1 MSTLQKQ
8 STGKFKMGRM
18 IVFAGA
24 FCAYFI
30 GSGFAS
36 GMEIEQFYTS
46 WGNQMWLGVLA
57 AFIMLAWAAVSYAT
71 AGSKYHFDNNSDVY
85 KYYCG
90 KYVGAFFNAFACIFC
105 YAGYIYMCAGA
116 GNVMNQQLGISVT
129 AGTIIMGVIVIAVVS
144 LGLNR
149 IVEILGRLGTFIIV
163 VLFLVA
169 FITIAKY
176 AAELPANYVGMSE
189 DYTQFGFFR
198 SVAPNGF
205 MSGAA
210 DVGGCII
217 WCVAFVAMMANGTPF
232 KREVKVGMGVGAS
245 LIAVGII
252 IVSMA
257 FISAANV
264 IGSAPI
270 PTLMLARDINSGL
283 GYIYALVIVL
293 GVFTTAVPLLWSTS
307 SLFSKEGTKKFTL
320 LSIILGL
327 AGLIITLFIPYT
339 TLINYI
345 LTIGG
350 YIVYA
355 FWLIV
360 AIGDI
365 IVMVT
370 KNDFR
375 SKWISASTSE
385 TAPVNPE
392 KNS

>member
-1 MSTLQKQ
+1 MHKE
-8 STGKFKMGRM
+8 TGKFKWGRM

-46 WGNQMWLGVLA
+46 WGNQMWLAVLA
-57 AFIMLAWAAVSYAT
+57 AFIMLTWAAVSYAV
-71 AGSKYHFDNNSDVY
+71 AGSKYRFTNNADVY

-90 KYVGAFFNAFACIFC
+90 PYAGAFFNVFGVIFC

-116 GNVMNQQLGISVT
+116 GNVLNQQLGISISV
-129 AGTIIMGVIVIAVVS
+129 GTVIMGVIVICVVS

-149 IVEILGRLGTFIIV
+149 IIEILGRLGTFIIV
-163 VLFLVA
+163 ILFLVA
-169 FITIAKY
+169 FITIFRY
-176 AAELPANYVGMSE
+176 IGVLPHNYVLMSQ

-217 WCVAFVAMMANGTPF
+217 WCVAFVAMMAGGTKF
-232 KREVKVGMGVGAS
+232 KREVKIGMGVGAS
-245 LIAVGII
+245 LICIGII

-257 FISAANV
+257 FIAAADV
-264 IGSAPI
+264 IGDAAI
-270 PTLMLARDINSGL
+270 PTLMLARDINGIL
-283 GYIYALVIVL
+283 GYIYALVIIL

-307 SLFSKEGTKKFTL
+307 SLFAKEGSKKFVI
-320 LSIILGL
+320 LSVVLGL

-339 TLINYI
+339 TLVNYI

-350 YIVYA
+350 YVVYV

-360 AIGDI
+360 AVGDI
-365 IVMVT
+365 VV
-370 KNDFR
+370 KLKKHDFR
-375 SKWISASTSE
+375 KKWIPASCLE
-385 TAPVNPE
+385 QGENAAEEQE
-392 KNS
+392 K